1 MSKKAKIDVESHW
14 HHELAKVRCWLTG
27 YHAGRSA
34 PGSIPVSIPGEDVLR
49 QIQVAI
55 AGAVIHKE
63 LVDKNS
69 KK

>member
-1 MSKKAKIDVESHW
+1 MSKKTKVEVEPHW
-14 HHELAKVRCWLTG
+14 LHELAKVRCWLSG

-34 PGSIPVSIPGEDVLR
+34 PGSMPGSIPGEDVLR

-55 AGAVIHKE
+55 TGAVVKNE
-63 LVDKNS
+63 LDIKV

>member
-1 MSKKAKIDVESHW
+1 MSKKTKVEVEPHW
-14 HHELAKVRCWLTG
+14 LHELAKVRCWLSG

-34 PGSIPVSIPGEDVLR
+34 PGSTPGSIPGEDVLR

-55 AGAVIHKE
+55 TGAVLHKE

>member
-1 MSKKAKIDVESHW
+1 MSKKTKIEVEPHW
-14 HHELAKVRCWLTG
+14 LHSLAKVRCWLEG

-34 PGSIPVSIPGEDVLR
+34 PGTLPDRIPGEDVLR

-55 AGAVIHKE
+55 TGATVHDYM
-63 LVDKNS
+63 VDKKS

>member
-1 MSKKAKIDVESHW
+1 MSKKTKVEVEPHW
-14 HHELAKVRCWLTG
+14 LHELAKVRCWLSG

-34 PGSIPVSIPGEDVLR
+34 PGSMPGSIPGEDVLR

-55 AGAVIHKE
+55 TGSVVKNE
-63 LVDKNS
+63 LDIKV

>member
-1 MSKKAKIDVESHW
+1 MSKKAKIDVEPHW

-34 PGSIPVSIPGEDVLR
+34 PGSSPSTIPGEDVLR

-55 AGAVIHKE
+55 TGAVLHKE